1 MSVSQV
7 IKTALANKGKTQKEL
22 AGVLGIAPQS
32 LANKFSRNSFTADDL
47 IKIGDFLGFTLLYSS
62 NDIDIKF
69 N

>member
-32 LANKFSRNSFTADDL
+32 LANKFNRDSFTAEEL
-47 IKIGDFLGFTLLYSS
+47 ITIANYLGFTLLFSS
-62 NDIDIKF
+62 KEIDIKF